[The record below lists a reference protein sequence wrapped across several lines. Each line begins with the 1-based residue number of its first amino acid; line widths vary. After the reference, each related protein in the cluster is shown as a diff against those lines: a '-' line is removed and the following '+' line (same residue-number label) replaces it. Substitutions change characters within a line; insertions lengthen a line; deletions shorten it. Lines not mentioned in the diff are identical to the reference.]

1 MLTPKRKGRCKG
13 IVSVYHTMIFPSSVE
28 LVTRRQIGLKP
39 LIGTEQAVLRRFIDG
54 TRLAQ
59 LARDSGIATPGGRP
73 L

>member
-1 MLTPKRKGRCKG
+1 M
-13 IVSVYHTMIFPSSVE
+13 SVYHTMIFPSSVE